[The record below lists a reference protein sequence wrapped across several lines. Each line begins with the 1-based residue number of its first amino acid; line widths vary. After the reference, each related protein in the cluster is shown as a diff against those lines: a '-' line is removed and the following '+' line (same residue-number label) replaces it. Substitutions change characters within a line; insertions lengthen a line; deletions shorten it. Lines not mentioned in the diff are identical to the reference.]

1 MCGRFS
7 LTTTNDEMRKRFGV
21 VLTQNLRPR
30 WNIAPT
36 HETLILKSD
45 GLSVLPS
52 MASFGFVP
60 RQHTKMIINAR
71 SETISEKPSFSSHL
85 ESRRC
90 LVIASG
96 WYEWTTDKKPYH
108 VQLADGRVMAM
119 AGLYRPAQRNQPE
132 QFVVVTTAADGNL
145 AEIHHRSPAVLP
157 KTAWSGWLSAPV
169 HEALKL
175 LSPPPAPY
183 FNFYPVSSA
192 VGRVSNDYPEL
203 VAPLT
208 TSEGEADK
216 HGQAGQADLFR

>member
-1 MCGRFS
+1 MNG
-7 LTTTNDEMRKRFGV
+7 
-21 VLTQNLRPR
+21 QQ
-30 WNIAPT
+30 I
-36 HETLILKSD
+36 
-45 GLSVLPS
+45 
-52 MASFGFVP
+52 
-60 RQHTKMIINAR
+60 
-71 SETISEKPSFSSHL
+71 
-85 ESRRC
+85 
-90 LVIASG
+90 
-96 WYEWTTDKKPYH
+96 KKPYH

-157 KTAWSGWLSAPV
+157 QTAWSGWLSAPV

-175 LSPPPAPY
+175 LSPPPAHY

-208 TSEGEADK
+208 TSEEEAEK
-216 HGQAGQADLFR
+216 TRTGWSGRFISLASRAGISDQTGI